1 MVNSIVIPVIIA
13 YKIKNTNIYLPNGLV
28 DTIFM
33 LALTNAFVPPI
44 LLLFDP
50 FNIWMKI
57 KRCRNSTPS
66 NFKLYLVSKLHQTQR

>member
-13 YKIKNTNIYLPNGLV
+13 YKIKDTNIYLPNGLV

-33 LALTNAFVPPI
+33 LAFTNAFVPPI

-50 FNIWMKI
+50 SNIWAKI
-57 KRCRNSTPS
+57 KRCLKSRSS
-66 NFKLYLVSKLHQTQR
+66 NILLI